1 LRRRIASVWSTKG
14 KTVERAATQPLTPE
28 QALLMQSREWRL
40 GSLYRIVDEQGI
52 SVPFRPNDVQRALWD
67 ELWFWN
73 LILKGR
79 QHGISTFICLLM
91 LDSCLFASNTH
102 CGLIDATL
110 ADATKKLDKVRFA
123 YEHLPSEI
131 KAFVPIRADNATCL
145 EWKNGSR
152 IDVGTSHR
160 GGTLQILHV
169 SEMGKI
175 AAEAPAR
182 SREIRTGAFGTV
194 HAGQTVFVESTAAG
208 AAGDFFDLVQEADA
222 VRRLGRPLSPHEFKL
237 IFLPWQLRQQY
248 RADPATVLITKELAD
263 YFGDLEHNHGIK
275 LDAEQRAWYAVT
287 QKKIGPDSMLKE
299 YPSYPEEAFKVSIEG
314 AYFKPQRPKCARS
327 AVSASYPSIRRVRS
341 IPFGTSASPTT
352 PPFGSTRTK
361 GKCTTWWIITKT
373 TARASSIMPAS
384 CVRKPPKEVG
394 PMTNTMGLTTS
405 TTATGYC
412 QAASEFRMWPGT
424 WGSISSSSRAFTTS
438 RTQ

>member
-1 LRRRIASVWSTKG
+1 VKLLA
-14 KTVERAATQPLTPE
+14 PE
-28 QALLMQSREWRL
+28 QIAKMQSREWRL

-52 SVPFRPNDVQRALWD
+52 SVQFRPNDVQRALWD

-91 LDSCLFASNTH
+91 LDSCLFTPNTH
-102 CGLIDATL
+102 CGLIVATL

-182 SREIRTGAFGTV
+182 SREIRTGAS
-194 HAGQTVFVESTAAG
+194 APSTPA
-208 AAGDFFDLVQEADA
+208 
-222 VRRLGRPLSPHEFKL
+222 RPFSSSP
-237 IFLPWQLRQQY
+237 PPPAR
-248 RADPATVLITKELAD
+248 PATSSTWC
-263 YFGDLEHNHGIK
+263 
-275 LDAEQRAWYAVT
+275 R
-287 QKKIGPDSMLKE
+287 
-299 YPSYPEEAFKVSIEG
+299 
-314 AYFKPQRPKCARS
+314 RPTPC
-327 AVSASYPSIRRVRS
+327 AVSAGRYR
-341 IPFGTSASPTT
+341 PT
-352 PPFGSTRTK
+352 
-361 GKCTTWWIITKT
+361 
-373 TARASSIMPAS
+373 
-384 CVRKPPKEVG
+384 
-394 PMTNTMGLTTS
+394 
-405 TTATGYC
+405 
-412 QAASEFRMWPGT
+412 
-424 WGSISSSSRAFTTS
+424 SSS
-438 RTQ
+438 